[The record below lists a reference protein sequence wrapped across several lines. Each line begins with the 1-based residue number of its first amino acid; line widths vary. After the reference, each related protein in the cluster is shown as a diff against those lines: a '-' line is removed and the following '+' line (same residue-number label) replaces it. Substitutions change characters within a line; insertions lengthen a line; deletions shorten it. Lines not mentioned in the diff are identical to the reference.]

1 LQRRRKNLVV
11 VHTESEKIL
20 SESDVVKVRQLVRSR
35 GTAARLSLVDLT
47 KLVTAASE
55 IARNTLIYGKGGE
68 LILRQYLL
76 NGRKAIELTFVDQ
89 GPGIPDVAQ
98 ALTDGYTSGGGMGLG
113 LGGAKRLVDKFE
125 IETAPGRGTRI
136 ILTKW
141 H

>member
-1 LQRRRKNLVV
+1 MVV

-20 SESDVVKVRQLVRSR
+20 SEADVVKVRQLVRTR

-47 KLVTAASE
+47 KLITAASE

-68 LILRQYLL
+68 LTLRQYIL
-76 NGRKAIELTFVDQ
+76 NGKKAIELTFVDQ
-89 GPGIPDVAQ
+89 GPGIPDVAR

-113 LGGAKRLVDKFE
+113 LGGAKRLVDNFE
-125 IETAPGRGTRI
+125 IETAPGQGTRI
-136 ILTKW
+136 TLTKW

>member
-1 LQRRRKNLVV
+1 ME
-11 VHTESEKIL
+11 HTEREPIRSEA
-20 SESDVVKVRQLVRSR
+20 DVVKVRQLVRSR
-35 GTAARLSLVDLT
+35 ATQARLSLVDLT

-68 LILRQYLL
+68 LRLRQYSE
-76 NGRKAIELTFVDQ
+76 GGKRAIELTFVDE
-89 GPGIPDVAQ
+89 GPGIPDIGR

-125 IETAPGRGTRI
+125 VESAPGKGTRVTLI
-136 ILTKW
+136 KW